1 MVLSDL
7 LVPEAILPSI
17 KAPSKKRLLQEI
29 SFGAAN
35 VYGLDQLE
43 VLSALQDRE
52 SLGSTGMGHGVAIPH
67 AKISSIKSVQGYFAK
82 LAKPIDFGAVD
93 NQNVDLVFV

>member
-1 MVLSDL
+1 MILSDL

-43 VLSALQDRE
+43 VLSALQAVR
-52 SLGSTGMGHGVAIPH
+52 A
-67 AKISSIKSVQGYFAK
+67 
-82 LAKPIDFGAVD
+82 LAQLAWVTVWQYRTPK
-93 NQNVDLVFV
+93 